1 MAYNNKK
8 HKEQH
13 IRWNSEILTEN
24 VFNSEYDKSS
34 ARYHFVIIDTKWIG
48 LTFDCFLNEIRKDN
62 SEFNMSE
69 LVFIRLNK
77 GMFHR
82 PWNKLKYL
90 FVSYDLPVSLQL
102 PQSYKIDI
110 PIIRDRRLYERR
122 NSYGIEDY
130 VRELY
135 G

>member
-48 LTFDCFLNEIRKDN
+48 LTFDCFLSEIKKDI
-62 SEFNMSE
+62 SE
-69 LVFIRLNK
+69 LI
-77 GMFHR
+77 
-82 PWNKLKYL
+82 L
-90 FVSYDLPVSLQL
+90 FR
-102 PQSYKIDI
+102 IF
-110 PIIRDRRLYERR
+110 
-122 NSYGIEDY
+122 N
-130 VRELY
+130 
-135 G
+135 